1 MARADIT
8 VQALDPT
15 GVFTAEQNGDS
26 ANNHVMANN
35 GEVFLIARNADGAAP
50 HTVTIVTPGTVGGLA
65 ITDQAVAVPAS
76 STRLIGPLD
85 PDVYDQP
92 SGADA
97 GKVYVNVDSSQ
108 LKLSAY
114 RMR

>member
-1 MARADIT
+1 MARVALT
-8 VQALDPT
+8 VQDLAPT

-26 ANNHVMANN
+26 VNNHVVANN
-35 GEVFLIARNADGAAP
+35 GEVFLIARNADGSNA
-50 HTVTIVTPGTVGGLA
+50 HTVTLVTPGTVGGLA
-65 ITDQAVAVPAS
+65 VSDQAISVALS
-76 STRLIGPLD
+76 STKLIGPLD
-85 PDVYDQP
+85 PDVYNQQ

-97 GKVYVNVDSSQ
+97 GKVYVDVDSSQ

>member
-8 VQALDPT
+8 VQALDPA
-15 GVFTAEQNGDS
+15 GVFTAEQTGDS
-26 ANNHVMANN
+26 SNNHVLTNN
-35 GEVFLIARNADGAAP
+35 GEVFLIARNADASNP
-50 HTVTIVTPGTVGGLA
+50 HTVTVVTPGTVGGLA
-65 ITDQAVAVPAS
+65 ITDQAVVVAAS
-76 STRLIGPLD
+76 STKLIGPLD
-85 PDVYDQP
+85 PDVYNQP
-92 SGADA
+92 SGADT